1 MFEARFQSF
10 EDHAE
15 RAASAP
21 RVAALRTELA
31 RRGLTGFIVP
41 RSDRHQNEYVPASE
55 ERLAWLTGFT
65 GSAGTAIVMMERAV
79 LLVDGRYTLQAREQV
94 DTSLFA
100 VEHLVETPPDKWIE
114 KNLTASDRLGYDPW
128 LHTVDNAEKL
138 SKACAAAGATLVAIE
153 PDLIDAIW
161 AHRPPP
167 PLGAVTLH
175 DLHFAGE
182 MAEAKLARIRA
193 ELVKLRAD
201 ALVVSDPHAVAWT
214 FNIRGADVA
223 HTPLPLAFAIVPNEG
238 RPSLY
243 VDGRKLSNDVRHRL
257 EALADV
263 REGADFVRDL
273 GALGQQKKTVRLDQA
288 TAADALARLVTSHG
302 GKVSRGADPI
312 ALMKAVKNEVE
323 ISGTR
328 AAHLRDGA
336 AVTRF
341 LAWLDREAAGGKL
354 TEIDAVAALESFRR
368 DTGKLADV
376 SFPTIAGAGPDG
388 AIVHY
393 RVTTKT
399 NRAIRPGELFLID
412 SGGQYQDGT
421 TDITR
426 TVAIG
431 EPTAEMRDRFT
442 RVLKG
447 HIAIARAVFP
457 EGTTGAQ
464 LDSFARQFLWAAG
477 LEFDHGTG
485 HGVGS
490 YLSVHEGPARISKLG
505 TTALARGMIL
515 SNEPGYYKTGA
526 YGIRIENLVLV
537 VKAAAVPGAEKP
549 LNAFETLT
557 LAPIDLR
564 LVIPEMLTADE
575 TAWLDRY
582 HARVAEALSPLVDAE
597 TRAWLEAATRPI
609 GHDCQWRRERLTLPV
624 TLRCEPVGRAS
635 KGDGPAVAPRNKRQR
650 RGRSSFEAAQER
662 GHLRMTVKAI
672 AAGTFNPWIVHCLIR
687 QQRHPQ
693 RPRHIARHGRCLRC

>member
-10 EDHAE
+10 EDKAE
-15 RAASAP
+15 RAASGP

-55 ERLAWLTGFT
+55 QRLAWLTGFT
-65 GSAGTAIVMMERAV
+65 GSAGVAIVLMERA
-79 LLVDGRYTLQAREQV
+79 LLFVDGRYTLQAREQV
-94 DTSLFA
+94 DTPLFA
-100 VEHLVETPPDKWIE
+100 VEHLVETPPDRWIE
-114 KNLTASDRLGYDPW
+114 ENLAIGDRLGYDPW
-128 LHTVDNAEKL
+128 LHTVEGAERL
-138 SKACAAAGATLVAIE
+138 GKACATAGATLVAVE

-161 AHRPPP
+161 ADRPVP

-175 DLHFAGE
+175 DVRFAGE
-182 MAEAKLARIRA
+182 AAEDKLARIRA
-193 ELVKLRAD
+193 EVAKLRAD
-201 ALVVSDPHAVAWT
+201 ALVISDPHAVAWA

-223 HTPLPLAFAIVPNEG
+223 HTPLPLAFAIVPQAG

-243 VDGRKLSNDVRHRL
+243 VDGRKLSNDVRNRL
-257 EALADV
+257 ETLADV
-263 REGADFVRDL
+263 REPSDFVGAL
-273 GALGQQKKTVRLDQA
+273 GALGRQTQTVRLDQA

-302 GKVSRGADPI
+302 GKVTRAPCPI

-323 ISGTR
+323 IAGAR

-341 LAWLDREAAGGKL
+341 LAWFDREAPRGKL
-354 TEIDAVAALESFRR
+354 TEIEAVAALESFRR
-368 DTGKLADV
+368 DTGLLKDI

-393 RVTTKT
+393 RVTTQS
-399 NRAIRPGELFLID
+399 NRVVAPGELFLID
-412 SGGQYQDGT
+412 SGGQYEDGT

-426 TVAIG
+426 TIAVG

-447 HIAIARAVFP
+447 HIAVAR
-457 EGTTGAQ
+457 E
-464 LDSFARQFLWAAG
+464 FLWTQG
-477 LEFDHGTG
+477 LDFDHGTG

-505 TTALARGMIL
+505 TTALKPGMIL

-537 VKAAAVPGAEKP
+537 VGAAAVPGAEKA
-549 LNAFETLT
+549 LYAFETLT
-557 LAPIDLR
+557 LAPIDRR
-564 LVIPEMLTADE
+564 LILAEMLTPDE
-575 TAWLDRY
+575 AAWLDRY
-582 HARVAEALSPLVDAE
+582 HARVFDALSPLLDADS
-597 TRAWLEAATRPI
+597 RAWLTAATRPL
-609 GHDCQWRRERLTLPV
+609 G
-624 TLRCEPVGRAS
+624 LR
-635 KGDGPAVAPRNKRQR
+635 
-650 RGRSSFEAAQER
+650 
-662 GHLRMTVKAI
+662 
-672 AAGTFNPWIVHCLIR
+672 
-687 QQRHPQ
+687 
-693 RPRHIARHGRCLRC
+693 